1 MGCAKMDQGLND
13 FFNCLNEGDK
23 RIYSEIAN
31 FAYELGYKAKRA
43 KTKDINYVF
52 TNSKTKKHLLKF
64 SLKDDK
70 PKLKMKFYAAKN
82 YSTIFQHS
90 VRNAI
95 EEFNFKY
102 TGCYKCGKCIG
113 TPLGYNYEY
122 PDGKSYF
129 RCGSELIELISVDE
143 NIVQEILSLLKL
155 QHEYYFANVQANYL

>member
-1 MGCAKMDQGLND
+1 MNQDLND
-13 FFNCLNEGDK
+13 FFSSLNDDDK
-23 RIYSEIAN
+23 KIYSEIAN

-52 TNSKTKKHLLKF
+52 TNSRTKKHLLKF
-64 SLKDDK
+64 SFKDDK
-70 PKLKMKFYAAKN
+70 PKLKMKFYATED
-82 YSTIFQHS
+82 YSTIFQDS

-113 TPLGYNYEY
+113 TLLGYSYEY
-122 PDGKSYF
+122 PDGKRYF
-129 RCGSELIELISVDE
+129 RCGSELIELASVDE

-155 QHEYYFANVQANYL
+155 QHEYFITNVQAR